1 MTIDINIKKI
11 ERYNTRRLLAFFLR
25 ICFSFG
31 ILSSIDTT
39 RFFSISFASFLLKYE
54 TIYSFF
60 SYINVL
66 YIKVM
71 RLAHTSLVYQS
82 FNDKYISVIL
92 QFNKIFE
99 YRLLLSKMLT
109 EQSVSVNDNHPYL
122 KNVNVIPVTGIN

>member
-11 ERYNTRRLLAFFLR
+11 ERYNTRRLLDFFLL

-39 RFFSISFASFLLKYE
+39 RFFSIAFASFLLKYE
-54 TIYSFF
+54 TIYSFS

-92 QFNKIFE
+92 QIGRASCRE
-99 YRLLLSKMLT
+99 RG
-109 EQSVSVNDNHPYL
+109 E
-122 KNVNVIPVTGIN
+122 IC